1 MELATPIRVRESRM
15 NDLHYPDLH
24 IQGFRGIKD
33 LEIPQLGR
41 VTLITGKNNTG
52 KSSVLETLRLHS
64 QNAAPRVLLNI
75 LASREEHVRV
85 LDEDERSYDPDYVFH
100 VSSLFHGFPQLSEDF
115 GPIVISAQGK
125 SRLMQLTMQVKWVA
139 ETIDSNG
146 NRRLI
151 PGQRSFFEGMEPVPA
166 LVAETEEGEQI
177 WTLDNLHRQS
187 RLRRGPVPRPS
198 ERSRMPC
205 VFVSPYSGERTG
217 ALSHLW
223 REIALTDFEEEVVEA
238 LRIIDPGI
246 SAVNMVDE
254 ESNSRARTAIVR
266 AKNIPRPIPLRSLG
280 DGINRLFA
288 IILSLINSRGGILLV
303 DEIENGLHHSVQ
315 LDAWRMIFRLAQELD
330 VQVFATSHSWDAVE
344 TFQKAAAEAPRDG
357 ALLRL
362 TRRYDRIFPTV
373 FVERELAVA
382 TRNNIEVR

>member
-1 MELATPIRVRESRM
+1 MSE
-15 NDLHYPDLH
+15 LHYPDLH

-33 LEIPQLGR
+33 LEIPKLGR

-52 KSSVLETLRLHS
+52 KSTVLESLRLHS

-75 LASREEHVRV
+75 LESREEHVRV
-85 LDEDERSYDPDYVFH
+85 FDEDERSYDPDYVFP
-100 VSSLFHGFPQLSEDF
+100 VSSLFYGFPQFSEDF
-115 GPIVISAQGK
+115 NPIVISAGGK
-125 SRLMQLTMQVKWVA
+125 SGLIWLNMQVKWVA

-151 PGQRSFFEGMEPVPA
+151 PGQQSFFEGMEPVPA
-166 LVAETEEGEQI
+166 LVAETEESEQI
-177 WTLDNLHRQS
+177 WTLDHIHRQS
-187 RLRRGPVPRPS
+187 RLRRGPLQRS
-198 ERSRMPC
+198 SGRSRMPC

-217 ALSHLW
+217 ALSHFW
-223 REIALTDFEEEVVEA
+223 REISLTDLEEQVVKA
-238 LRIIDPGI
+238 LRIIDPDI
-246 SAVNMVDE
+246 SAVNMVDD

-266 AKNIPRPIPLRSLG
+266 AKNIPRPIPLRSFG
-280 DGINRLFA
+280 DGMNRLFA
-288 IILSLINSRGGILLV
+288 ISLSLINSRGGILLV

-315 LDAWRMIFRLAQELD
+315 LDAWRMIFRLAQDLD

-344 TFQKAAAEAPRDG
+344 TFQIAAVEAPGDG

-362 TRRYDRIFPTV
+362 TRRYDRVFSTV